1 MTGPCY
7 KGGNKAMLNIL
18 GEVGQKNCD
27 GVTRRDFLRVGAI
40 ASGGLALGH
49 LSLPHLLRA
58 EAAAG
63 IRNSRKAVI
72 FVHLDGG
79 PPQQDMIDLKP
90 EAPAEIRGEFT
101 SIPTRLTGFHVC
113 ELLPLLAARAD
124 KFAFIRSLV
133 GSAGA
138 HDAFQCQSGF
148 AAKELNTI
156 GGWPAVGCVVA
167 KLQGTTG
174 DSAPA
179 FVDMMQGR
187 PLVRDSAR
195 PGFLGPSYQ
204 AFRPEMSHLFARELE
219 PGMKGEL
226 ARRGENHATS
236 LTLNESLTL
245 GRIDDRRQ
253 LLAGLDRYRRE
264 VDRSG
269 MMGAIDNFSRQA
281 VGILTSG
288 EFARALDLSQE
299 STAGR
304 KRYEL
309 AAPIEQAGTS
319 DTGFATNKFLLARRL
334 IEAGV
339 RCVSLTLADY
349 DTHSGNFPRLR
360 QLLPVLDHGL
370 TSLVDDLDES
380 GRLDDVTIVVWGE
393 FGRTPKINKSG
404 GRDHWPGVGPAILA
418 GGGLKT
424 GQVIGATDRIAAVA
438 TERPVHYQDVMATVY
453 RNLGID
459 PVHATL
465 IDPAGRPQHL
475 IGEGRV
481 IDELV

>member
-1 MTGPCY
+1 MFT
-7 KGGNKAMLNIL
+7 IW
-18 GEVGQKNCD
+18 GEAKRSYCD
-27 GVTRRDFLRVGAI
+27 GVTRRDFLRAGTIAGA
-40 ASGGLALGH
+40 GLAMGQ
-49 LSLPHLLRA
+49 LSLPELLRA

-63 IRNSRKAVI
+63 IRSSQKAVI

-90 EAPAEIRGEFT
+90 EAPVEIRGEFT
-101 SIPTRLTGFHVC
+101 SIPTKLTGFQVC
-113 ELLPLLAARAD
+113 ELLPQLAARAD
-124 KFAFIRSLV
+124 KFAFIRSLI

-148 AAKELNTI
+148 AAKELNTF

-167 KLQGTTG
+167 KLQGTTS
-174 DSAPA
+174 DPAPA

-187 PLVRDSAR
+187 PLVRNSAR
-195 PGFLGPSYQ
+195 PGFLGPSFQ

-219 PGMKGEL
+219 PGMVGEL

-236 LTLNESLTL
+236 LSLNEGLTL

-253 LLAGLDRYRRE
+253 LLAGLDRYRRDI
-264 VDRSG
+264 DRSG
-269 MMGAIDNFSRQA
+269 MMGAIDNFSQQA

-288 EFARALDLSQE
+288 EFARALDLSLEPAQ
-299 STAGR
+299 GQ

-309 AAPIEQAGTS
+309 TTPIEQVGTS

-360 QLLPVLDHGL
+360 RLLPVLDHGL
-370 TSLVDDLDES
+370 TSLVDDLQER

-424 GQVIGATDRIAAVA
+424 GQVIGATDRNAAVA
-438 TERPVHYQDVMATVY
+438 IERPVTYQDVMATVY

-459 PVHATL
+459 PVHTTL

-475 IGEGRV
+475 VGTGRV
-481 IDELV
+481 IGELV